1 MKKLFF
7 ALFALFSLNTF
18 SQRLDISYQDIWFDN
33 KWDDLGVFKSY
44 YGSSGN
50 LDSILS
56 FSVGDSAPYDKLFNT
71 YTLSGRIASTL
82 NIRYNTSRQRWENRK
97 KIAYTYDEVNFSE
110 IELTESFNNGN
121 WVNERRVVR
130 KFDFDSRLLS
140 ETIEEWEQNTWRFTK
155 KTEYYYK
162 SPNLKGLFNFVW
174 NQINNSWDTV
184 SEKKDFLKPGV
195 GILESNLLIK
205 NNSVWTN
212 TERTVFGYN
221 TNGFVD
227 TVIIFQN
234 DSSNWKFKDRN
245 YYTYGPNG
253 LEAIT
258 YQNYWGF
265 QGEWGNW
272 MRRRYEFNQALS
284 HNSRINNSIIV
295 FPNPANKWVKIKLE
309 EDKNSIEIYDLK
321 GDLVLND
328 FSDKGEKELDI
339 SKLSSGLYLLRI
351 QNASGI
357 LSHKLLVK

>member
-1 MKKLFF
+1 M
-7 ALFALFSLNTF
+7 
-18 SQRLDISYQDIWFDN
+18 
-33 KWDDLGVFKSY
+33 
-44 YGSSGN
+44 
-50 LDSILS
+50 
-56 FSVGDSAPYDKLFNT
+56 
-71 YTLSGRIASTL
+71 
-82 NIRYNTSRQRWENRK
+82 
-97 KIAYTYDEVNFSE
+97 
-110 IELTESFNNGN
+110 
-121 WVNERRVVR
+121 
-130 KFDFDSRLLS
+130 
-140 ETIEEWEQNTWRFTK
+140 
-155 KTEYYYK
+155 
-162 SPNLKGLFNFVW
+162 
-174 NQINNSWDTV
+174 
-184 SEKKDFLKPGV
+184 
-195 GILESNLLIK
+195 IK

-265 QGEWGNW
+265 QEEWGNW

-284 HNSRINNSIIV
+284 QNSRINNSISV

-351 QNASGI
+351 QNANGI